1 VGLWKKDLNEYNVD
15 ILLRGFGLER
25 LIEQLQITIITP
37 GSMEMNNL
45 PVEYIGVYMACH
57 DLHEILQVFNNNITI
72 WKK

>member
-25 LIEQLQITIITP
+25 LIEQLQITIITI
-37 GSMEMNNL
+37 MEMNNL

>member
-1 VGLWKKDLNEYNVD
+1 MGLWKKDLNEYRQD

-45 PVEYIGVYMACH
+45 TVEYIGVIKPIYGMSRFTRNSSS
-57 DLHEILQVFNNNITI
+57 IQQ
-72 WKK
+72 

>member
-1 VGLWKKDLNEYNVD
+1 VGLWKKDLKEYRQD

-45 PVEYIGVYMACH
+45 TVEYIGVYM
-57 DLHEILQVFNNNITI
+57 LQDDHRRSRHWISS
-72 WKK
+72 